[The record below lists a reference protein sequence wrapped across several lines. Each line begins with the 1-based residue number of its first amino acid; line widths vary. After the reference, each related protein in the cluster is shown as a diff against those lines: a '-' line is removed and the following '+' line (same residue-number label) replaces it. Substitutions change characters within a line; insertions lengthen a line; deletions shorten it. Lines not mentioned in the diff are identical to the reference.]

1 MNTDNTL
8 QPSPSELAAMASAL
22 TPKQTYFFK
31 RSGDGK
37 ILAMSELD
45 ANEIVRNRNGW
56 MRRDFEY
63 LGTSDGK
70 TYFDF
75 IEKAKNKTKQKQ
87 EELKTLNENLT
98 RYLKTQD
105 RLKFDE
111 LVDENDPRLTK
122 VDTLIKDIEKKIQTL
137 QAELNDVFGKTHQ
150 EAFQAELKKAKRDKT
165 LPPNNN
171 ILTPTAQSYEERKRI
186 ISQMPR

>member
-1 MNTDNTL
+1 MNTIDIP

-22 TPKQTYFFK
+22 VPKQTYFFK

-37 ILAMSELD
+37 ILAVSEHD
-45 ANEIVRNRNGW
+45 ANEIMRNRNTW

-75 IEKAKNKTKQKQ
+75 IEKAKNITKQKQ
-87 EELKTLNENLT
+87 KELKTLNENLT
-98 RYLKTQD
+98 RYIKTQD

-122 VDTLIKDIEKKIQTL
+122 VETLIKKIEKKTRLL
-137 QAELNDVFGKTHQ
+137 QEELNDVFRKTHE
-150 EAFQAELKKAKRDKT
+150 EAFQAELKKAKSDKT
-165 LPPNNN
+165 LPPNTN
-171 ILTPTAQSYEERKRI
+171 ILTPTARSYEDRKRI